1 MSLVK
6 LQQKDTNGNWINV
19 KVTNIQTSE
28 DDIIVLGKTFRI
40 LVDDEE
46 VYQKGRMHN
55 HINNKN

>member
-1 MSLVK
+1 MSLVR
-6 LQQKDTNGNWINV
+6 LQQKDTDGNWINV

-46 VYQKGRMHN
+46 IYQKGRMHN
-55 HINNKN
+55 HISNKK

>member
-55 HINNKN
+55 HINDKN